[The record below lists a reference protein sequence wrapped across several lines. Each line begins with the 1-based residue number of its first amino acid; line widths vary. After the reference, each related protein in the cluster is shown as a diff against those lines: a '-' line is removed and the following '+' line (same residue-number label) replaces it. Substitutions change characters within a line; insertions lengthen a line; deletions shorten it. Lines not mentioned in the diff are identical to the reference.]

1 VIRDDQPDAR
11 EGQAGRSGVAE
22 RLVVPVKPG
31 NAGEGRGLSSRPTQD
46 VVRDLEIG
54 QPSKPEKCSETA
66 DGVTREHLTIPD
78 QVGDLNAVL
87 RGHYAYYG
95 IARNICAL
103 QKVYRAVERYWCKM
117 LRSSSWA
124 GRHLTWEVFGQIK
137 ERTPL
142 LRPKLYLPYRELQ
155 ALAVL

>member
-1 VIRDDQPDAR
+1 LVFGQFRFAAELDASRFGALASFTGARPDQIP
-11 EGQAGRSGVAE
+11 
-22 RLVVPVKPG
+22 
-31 NAGEGRGLSSRPTQD
+31 
-46 VVRDLEIG
+46 
-54 QPSKPEKCSETA
+54 
-66 DGVTREHLTIPD
+66 LTIPD
-78 QVGDLNAVL
+78 QAGDLNAVL

-95 IARNICAL
+95 IAGNIRAL
-103 QKVYRAVERYWCKM
+103 QKVYRAVERYWRKM
-117 LRSSSWA
+117 LCSRSWA

>member
-1 VIRDDQPDAR
+1 VCND
-11 EGQAGRSGVAE
+11 
-22 RLVVPVKPG
+22 
-31 NAGEGRGLSSRPTQD
+31 NYHSRPY
-46 VVRDLEIG
+46 
-54 QPSKPEKCSETA
+54 
-66 DGVTREHLTIPD
+66 LTIPD
-78 QVGDLNAVL
+78 QAGDLNAVL

-95 IARNICAL
+95 IAGNIRAL

-117 LRSSSWA
+117 LRSRSWA
-124 GRHLTWEVFGQIK
+124 GRHLTWEVLGQIK